1 MTKYNEGNVL
11 SIVAGIITL
20 VTTYLFSWYITTW
33 NGATV
38 YAYGVA
44 AWQNVLQM
52 LSNPSGFGSSRGMQA
67 WIVII
72 LAIVLIIF
80 LISGVIQMAGL
91 NSSSAAIV
99 GSILP
104 ILVGLMFFLYSVN
117 VITDDWQN
125 LVSIFWSSEEIIAD
139 IFPLTLKFAGY
150 PATVGTYLL
159 LIGGFLGLI
168 GGL

>member
-1 MTKYNEGNVL
+1 MTDNNEGNVL

-20 VTTYLFSWYITTW
+20 VTTYLFSWYITSS
-33 NGATV
+33 NGSTV

-52 LSNPSGFGSSRGMQA
+52 FSNPSGFGSSRGMQT

-80 LISGVIQMAGL
+80 LLSGLIQMAGL
-91 NSSSAAIV
+91 NSSAAAIV

-125 LVSIFWSSEEIIAD
+125 LISIFWSSEEIIAG
-139 IFPLTLKFAGY
+139 IFPLTLQFAGY

-159 LIGGFLGLI
+159 MIGGFLGLI